1 MVSHLSDSDRCE
13 TQVSIYSLRRAG
25 IVGGKLRWDSAM
37 DIAEAEAHAGGR
49 EGKANGDEERH
60 DKDATEET

>member
-13 TQVSIYSLRRAG
+13 TQVSIYSLRFAG

-49 EGKANGDEERH
+49 EGKENGDEERH